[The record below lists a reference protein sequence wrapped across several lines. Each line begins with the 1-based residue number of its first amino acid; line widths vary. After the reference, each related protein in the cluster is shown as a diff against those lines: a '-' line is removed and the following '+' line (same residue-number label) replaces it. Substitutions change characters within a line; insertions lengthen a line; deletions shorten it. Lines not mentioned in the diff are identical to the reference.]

1 LLKDVQPTAGRRA
14 HRGKIQPLTFGGF
27 LAVAVGVGGEDGFG
41 VKQVG
46 AVAEA
51 CL

>member
-1 LLKDVQPTAGRRA
+1 MKPTACRRT
-14 HRGKIQPLTFGGF
+14 HRGEVLPLPLGGF
-27 LAVAVGVGGEDGFG
+27 LAVALGVGGQDGIG
-41 VKQVG
+41 VKPFL

>member
-1 LLKDVQPTAGRRA
+1 LLKDVQPTAGRRT
-14 HRGKIQPLTFGGF
+14 HRGEVLPLTFGGF
-27 LAVAVGVGGEDGFG
+27 LAVALGVGGEDGFG
-41 VKQVG
+41 VQPFL